1 MQIEIDTLGPDEDID
16 PSNGASFEEEEEGEE
31 ENVEH
36 EEQEERRT
44 VEEIDHKEL
53 PINPQFIPSG
63 SGESGTL
70 MGPSAQG
77 GLYHA
82 CINPHTTNS
91 HDKPSNNFML
101 LFHLTGNPIG

>member
-1 MQIEIDTLGPDEDID
+1 MQIEIATLEPDEDID
-16 PSNGASFEEEEEGEE
+16 PSHGASLEEEEEEE

-36 EEQEERRT
+36 KEHEEHEEQEEPEEQEEQRT
-44 VEEIDHKEL
+44 VDGREHKEL
-53 PINPQFIPSG
+53 PIKPQLIPSG

-82 CINPHTTNS
+82 CTNAHTTNC
-91 HDKPSNNFML
+91 HD
-101 LFHLTGNPIG
+101 

>member
-1 MQIEIDTLGPDEDID
+1 MQIEIGTLDPDEDID
-16 PSNGASFEEEEEGEE
+16 PSHGASLEEEEEE

-44 VEEIDHKEL
+44 VEGREHNEV
-53 PINPQFIPSG
+53 PIKLIPSG

-82 CINPHTTNS
+82 CTNAHTTNC
-91 HDKPSNNFML
+91 HD
-101 LFHLTGNPIG
+101 

>member
-1 MQIEIDTLGPDEDID
+1 MTKMCTVYWSELFLQIEIGTLGPDEDID
-16 PSNGASFEEEEEGEE
+16 PSHVASLEEEEEE

-44 VEEIDHKEL
+44 VEGREHKEL
-53 PINPQFIPSG
+53 PIKPQLIPSG

-82 CINPHTTNS
+82 CTNAHTTNC
-91 HDKPSNNFML
+91 HD
-101 LFHLTGNPIG
+101 